1 MPLGVKLTLD
11 RASDTLVAK
20 YSQPDDEIRTILRW
34 NREYAADL
42 GDTRLNGKARDLR
55 LVARIPEVAFQ
66 AILVEHGITM
76 RELLLDLKHGSG
88 SLMHRLLNDHAML
101 AWRTWHGRI

>member
-11 RASDTLVAK
+11 RASDTLVAE
-20 YSQPDDEIRTILRW
+20 YRQPDDEIRAILDW
-34 NREYAADL
+34 NREYAANL

-66 AILVEHGITM
+66 AILVKHGITY
-76 RELLLDLKHGSG
+76 RQLLIDLKHGSG
-88 SLMHRLLNDHAML
+88 SLMHRLLNDSEML
-101 AWRTWHGRI
+101 KFRTWHGRI